1 MHGANSVQKT
11 MKTNRKLTKSGGGRS
26 YSIVVPHELIK
37 DLGWRDG
44 QKLIM
49 KKINGAIVIRDA
61 KTKKRK

>member
-1 MHGANSVQKT
+1 MKAKRTLSKT
-11 MKTNRKLTKSGGGRS
+11 GGGRS

-44 QKLIM
+44 QKLII

-61 KTKKRK
+61 KTKKRKLP